1 MMSKDELPYGLFSI
15 DADLPFGEAMD
26 RLQKSLRQGGFTI
39 FAVID
44 HKEAAKGAGM
54 EMNPAS
60 VIIFGNPAG
69 GTILMKES
77 DTIAV
82 DLPARIL
89 VSGNGK
95 TKLYFNKMEYVK
107 ERHSLKGKDEAVSNF
122 DKKVIGI
129 LENIE

>member
-1 MMSKDELPYGLFSI
+1 MSEEKLPYGLFSI
-15 DADLPFGEAMD
+15 DIDLPFEEAME
-26 RLQKSLRQGGFTI
+26 RVQKSLTQGGFTI
-39 FAVID
+39 FAVIN

-77 DTIAV
+77 DTIAI

-107 ERHSLKGKDEAVSNF
+107 ERHSLNGKDEAVSNF
-122 DKKVIGI
+122 DKKVVGI
-129 LENIE
+129 LENIQ